1 MNENRSD
8 THSVTR
14 RFGGVP
20 VSAVCE
26 YLVAAGGT
34 PDENAAGEFYGDGWR
49 AGVATAEP
57 RQVSGLEIEQVD
69 LTISGEREQ
78 VDELMKFLMPR
89 IMRGGA

>member
-1 MNENRSD
+1 MSKNRSD
-8 THSVTR
+8 TQTVTR

-20 VSAVCE
+20 VSAVRE

-34 PDENAAGEFYGDGWR
+34 PVENAAGEFSGDGWR
-49 AGVATAEP
+49 ASVATAEP

-69 LTISGEREQ
+69 FTISGEQEQ